1 MIQTTTM
8 RKTKRAK
15 QREQQKKY
23 VAKLECLVSHNR
35 RAQNRC
41 VCKRVSDESKEKYKN
56 WRESAKEQSDVPFS
70 HRKLCAA
77 PDYGMRRNGDRK
89 REVESGR
96 ASENKHA
103 NTYTPSTV
111 RLSRNANVMMCI

>member
-1 MIQTTTM
+1 MS
-8 RKTKRAK
+8 
-15 QREQQKKY
+15 QKKNSRIG
-23 VAKLECLVSHNR
+23 E
-35 RAQNRC
+35 
-41 VCKRVSDESKEKYKN
+41 RVQKSKVMYL
-56 WRESAKEQSDVPFS
+56 FS
-70 HRKLCAA
+70 HRKLCVV

-103 NTYTPSTV
+103 NTYTPNTV